1 MASRRP
7 PSCLAW
13 LFWCALWLPA
23 CAHDPRTFRLRAPVL
38 RDQDLDAIRVACSSN
53 GGQRGV
59 QTTACAPEPY
69 ESSFSWDAADNS
81 IFRPMSKFFQVDSY
95 GEAEN
100 VNAFDEVPDSSW
112 FTNRIGAR
120 RLSRDEVARVARF
133 GTEPLRRRWIVGRS
147 TLRLLLGEILG
158 IGPSAV
164 ALARGRRGR
173 PELAEASL
181 DFNMSHTC
189 GMALIGIAE
198 ALPAGM
204 RIGVDVEH
212 AQRKVNADG
221 LSRKFLTDRERAE
234 LAPLPADERRRGFL
248 RLWTCKE
255 AMSKATGDALAAP
268 FRRLDVSQDGGLTL
282 VAGPPPYVP
291 ADWALRPVA
300 MPDEFLATV
309 AIWRSGAHAGPMSS

>member
-1 MASRRP
+1 MGNRVSVDDFPPPGNLDRPAAASTAIVLPPIPRGIRLWWATLDRP
-7 PSCLAW
+7 
-13 LFWCALWLPA
+13 
-23 CAHDPRTFRLRAPVL
+23 
-38 RDQDLDAIRVACSSN
+38 
-53 GGQRGV
+53 
-59 QTTACAPEPY
+59 E
-69 ESSFSWDAADNS
+69 
-81 IFRPMSKFFQVDSY
+81 
-95 GEAEN
+95 
-100 VNAFDEVPDSSW
+100 
-112 FTNRIGAR
+112 
-120 RLSRDEVARVARF
+120 DEVAELARSLSREEVARAARF

-189 GMALIGIAE
+189 GMALIGIAD

-212 AQRKVNADG
+212 AQRRVNVDG
-221 LSRKFLTDRERAE
+221 LSRKFLTERERAL
-234 LAPLPADERRRGFL
+234 LAPLPEDMRRRGFL

-268 FRRLDVSQDGGLTL
+268 FRRLDVSLDGGPALA
-282 VAGPPPYVP
+282 AGPAPYTP
-291 ADWALRPVA
+291 ADWTLHAAA
-300 MPDEFLATV
+300 MPDGFLATV
-309 AIWRSGAHAGPMSS
+309 AIWQSGGPQNPRSS